1 MSRKSTSLLLVI
13 SVIVISIFAGCGP
26 DADLSLKFEPG
37 QSQMYRVK
45 TSMIKDFEFI
55 QPSAGKE
62 DIKKTGSEV
71 EMIYSQNIKDVTQ
84 EGTATADIM
93 IKELRYKLMS
103 KDGVDVDF
111 DSTDPGD
118 SNNPL
123 ANAVGKSY
131 TIKISPDGSVQLV
144 NASAVTSAVRSGQEA
159 RIIKSLMSLQRVKA
173 RHQIAA
179 LPAEKK
185 ALSKNDT
192 WTNEVQSPKGMLAQ
206 KKFKKV
212 YTVESVKEKDGQ
224 RIAVVKMDAN
234 AGPAELGGEG
244 MGFFAKMFDTNEDYT
259 GKLVLNATTGNVIEY
274 NEKLKA
280 TYIAMEPAE
289 EQNSDKGPDTLT
301 MGFTQTVELE
311 MVE

>member
-1 MSRKSTSLLLVI
+1 MFRKSTSLLFLV
-13 SVIVISIFAGCGP
+13 SVIVISMFAGCGP
-26 DADLSLKFEPG
+26 DADLALKFEPG

-45 TSMIKDFEFI
+45 TSMVKDFEFI

-62 DIKKTGSEV
+62 DVKKTGSNV
-71 EMIYSQNIKDVTQ
+71 EMTFVQHINDVADD
-84 EGTATADIM
+84 GTATADIM
-93 IKELRYKLMS
+93 IKELKYKLMS

-111 DSTDPGD
+111 DSTDPSD
-118 SNNPL
+118 SGSAL

-131 TIKISPDGSVQLV
+131 TIKVSPSGSVQLV
-144 NASAVTSAVRSGQEA
+144 NASKVISAVKSGQES
-159 RIIKSLMSLQRVKA
+159 RIIKSLMSSERVKA

-179 LPAEKK
+179 IPSEKK
-185 ALSKNDT
+185 TFSKGDT

-212 YTVESVKEKDGQ
+212 YKVESVNEKDGE
-224 RIAVVKMDAN
+224 RFAVVKMDAN

-259 GKLVLNATTGNVIEY
+259 GKLVLNATTGHVVEY

-301 MGFTQTVELE
+301 MGYTQTVELE